1 MHGIVKPRPTR
12 VHFVDPA
19 VPVGLESVTSNFLRQ
34 ARTSALRHFEG
45 HKFLF
50 PSCFT
55 LQCDVPGR
63 ADSGTSTG
71 RIVAHVSPPV
81 LKAWAA
87 AASGTPAQRRAQ
99 VIVQLQLV
107 LQDLSDHDVHVT
119 LALTEAQCDVYG
131 EDLVQ
136 LVEESLNRTTFCGL
150 GRLAKVH
157 WEGSLIRSLHPP
169 FIVAVVSIGF

>member
-107 LQDLSDHDVHVT
+107 LQDLSDHDVPWTRWRSLRSRVRRV
-119 LALTEAQCDVYG
+119 AVRP
-131 EDLVQ
+131 VQ
-136 LVEESLNRTTFCGL
+136 LVEDRTDHLLKLGDTFAGYQL
-150 GRLAKVH
+150 RH
-157 WEGSLIRSLHPP
+157 R
-169 FIVAVVSIGF
+169 